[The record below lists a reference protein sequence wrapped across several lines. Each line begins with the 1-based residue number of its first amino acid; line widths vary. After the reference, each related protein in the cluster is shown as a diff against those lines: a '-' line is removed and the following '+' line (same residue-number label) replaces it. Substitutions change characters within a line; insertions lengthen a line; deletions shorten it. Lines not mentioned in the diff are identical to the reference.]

1 MIFIKFLV
9 ITLNKFDET
18 LSPKIN
24 NIIKII
30 PLNIKSTFLFRIKL
44 KYTEK
49 PFNYFSLT
57 RSFTILFTI
66 SFCNLFCNKI

>member
-1 MIFIKFLV
+1 MIFIKFLA